1 MSAPHMSASKTLRLA
16 ASALILPAAAFCLFS
31 SAQGRDPVTA
41 AAPSAPAPSADNP
54 FNHPSSLPLQSP
66 QFDQIRE
73 EHFRPAFLEAMQQQL
88 AEIDQITAQSTAP
101 TFENTIDA
109 FEKTG
114 QMLTRVRN
122 VFSNLTSSH
131 KTEALQQIET
141 ELAPLQAAHA
151 DNILLNPKLFARIK
165 TLWDARTQ
173 LQLSTEQSEVLR
185 QHYESFVRAG
195 AQLNADQ
202 QARIRSLN
210 EQISKLETQFEE
222 NLLALMKERAVI
234 VDSAAELDGLSQGD
248 IAAAAEAA
256 KARGLDGKFLLDIT
270 NTTRVPLLTSI
281 NNRGL
286 RQRLWEASA
295 YRGLGRNNG
304 LDNRPLV
311 LQLAAL
317 RAERANLLGF
327 NSHSAWKLQNQM
339 AGNPDAARK
348 MLTDLVPGVL
358 ARVRQEAAD
367 LEKLIK
373 DSGASHELAPWDWEY
388 YAEKLR
394 KARFDVDE
402 SLVKPYF
409 ELETVL
415 QNGVF
420 HTMNQ
425 LHGVTFKERRDLP
438 VFHPDVRVFDVFEQN
453 DTQIGLFFFD
463 PFRRDTKRGGAWMS
477 SFVDQSGLLNERPV
491 IVNTLNIPK
500 PAPGEP
506 ALVSFDNVVTLFHEM
521 GHGLHGLFSDVKY
534 PSVAG
539 TNTPRDFVEFPSTFQ
554 EDWAIQ
560 PEILANYAR
569 HYKTSQPIPRELL
582 DRVIRASR
590 FNQGFDTLEYL
601 AAALLDLEWHCLTPN
616 QIPTDVEAF
625 EAAALKKHGIDL
637 AAVPPRYRTTYF
649 AHIWSGGYSSSYYA
663 YLWSEVLAADAF
675 AQMQAKGGCSPE
687 NGARFRAE
695 ILSRGS
701 SREPMES
708 WRAFSGR
715 DPSVDALL
723 IRRGL
728 K

>member
-1 MSAPHMSASKTLRLA
+1 MFGLKPCRLA
-16 ASALILPAAAFCLFS
+16 AAAPLILAAGTCLLS
-31 SAQGRDPVTA
+31 PSEGREPVT
-41 AAPSAPAPSADNP
+41 SAVTTTQAIDNP
-54 FNHPSSLPLQSP
+54 FDAPSSLPYQSP
-66 QFDQIRE
+66 QFDRIRE

-88 AEIDQITAQSTAP
+88 AEVDQIASQTAPP

-109 FEKTG
+109 FEKSG

-131 KTEALQQIET
+131 KTEGLQQIET

-151 DNILLNPKLFARIK
+151 DNILLNPKLFARIS
-165 TLWDARTQ
+165 TLWEQRANLKLT
-173 LQLSTEQSEVLR
+173 TEQAEVLR

-195 AQLNADQ
+195 AKLNPDQ

-222 NLLALMKERAVI
+222 NLLALMKERAVV
-234 VDSAAELDGLSQGD
+234 VDSVAELDGLSPGD
-248 IAAAAEAA
+248 VAAAAEAA
-256 KARGLDGKFLLDIT
+256 KARGLDGKYILEIT
-270 NTTRVPLLTSI
+270 NTTRVPLLTSL
-281 NNRGL
+281 NNRSL

-311 LQLAAL
+311 LQLAKL
-317 RAERANLLGF
+317 RAERAQLLGF
-327 NSHSAWKLQNQM
+327 TSHAAWKLQNQM
-339 AGNPDAARK
+339 AATPEAARK

-367 LEKLIK
+367 LETLIK
-373 DSGASHELAPWDWEY
+373 QSGAQHELAPWDWEY

-409 ELETVL
+409 ELESVL

-420 HTMNQ
+420 HTMNR

-438 VFHPDVRVFDVFEQN
+438 VFHPDVRVFDVFEQ
-453 DTQIGLFFFD
+453 DGQQIGLFFFD
-463 PFRRDTKRGGAWMS
+463 PFRRETKRGGAWMS
-477 SFVDQSGLLNERPV
+477 SFVDQSGLLNEHPV

-500 PAPGEP
+500 PAAGEP

-569 HYKTSQPIPRELL
+569 HHQTGQPIPKELL

-601 AAALLDLEWHCLTPN
+601 SAALLDLEWHGLAPDK
-616 QIPTDVEAF
+616 IPTDVEAF
-625 EAAALKKHGIDL
+625 EADALSRLGVNHP
-637 AAVPPRYRTTYF
+637 AVPPRYRTAYF

-675 AQMQAKGGCSPE
+675 AQMQASGGCSPE
-687 NGARFRAE
+687 NGARFRLE

-701 SREPMES
+701 SREPMDS

-715 DPSVDALL
+715 EPNVDALL